1 MAVAAACGGAVD
13 VEAEVLIAF
22 AVEVGCLGLGV
33 VAERSLQAG
42 NLYPCLVGGIG
53 VVAANDTPEGDVVVG
68 HGTAADGHAQLCIA
82 FLRQFNLQIMRVVL
96 NSGSP
101 GGVPICGLVSVDQL
115 VGALFGSRLFVG
127 RAGEGRAELAV
138 VGDELCQHEFLGLL
152 ELLLCGGLEL
162 GVSLGELLL
171 LADGLVGGDDSLGLS
186 IVDGLEVP
194 LRSAGAGG
202 ISVGGIPGD
211 DQTILAVAAAVAA
224 LMVDSAAGGV
234 VG

>member
-13 VEAEVLIAF
+13 VEAEVLVAL
-22 AVEVGCLGLGV
+22 AVEVGSLGLGV
-33 VAERSLQAG
+33 AAVRCFHAG
-42 NLYPCLVGGIG
+42 NLYPILVGSFRI
-53 VVAANDTPEGDVVVG
+53 VASEDAPLGDVVV
-68 HGTAADGHAQLCIA
+68 ADGATADAHAQQAVAALG
-82 FLRQFNLQIMRVVL
+82 QSYLQIMRVVL

-115 VGALFGSRLFVG
+115 VGALLGSRLFVG